1 MDKLYLIAGIIVG
14 IMLSFCFVM
23 AKKTKSK
30 SGLEAMLCLSML
42 GVALFK
48 VDLADSKTIQST
60 FDGLVGIGNVVLGKK
75 ATNALID
82 SVANSIEDIMKED
95 PDYGSND
102 NER

>member
-1 MDKLYLIAGIIVG
+1 MDKIYFIIGIIVG
-14 IMLSFCFVM
+14 LALGLSFYLFH
-23 AKKTKSK
+23 TSK
-30 SGLEAMLCLSML
+30 HRNDISAMLCLSML

-60 FDGLVGIGNVVLGKK
+60 FDGLAGIGNIILGKK
-75 ATNALID
+75 ATNDLID
-82 SVANSIEDIMKED
+82 NVANSIEDIMKGD

>member
-1 MDKLYLIAGIIVG
+1 MWAIVTVRK
-14 IMLSFCFVM
+14 IK
-23 AKKTKSK
+23 AKNDL
-30 SGLEAMLCLSML
+30 GAMLCLSML

-60 FDGLVGIGNVVLGKK
+60 FDGLVGIGKVVLGKK

-82 SVANSIEDIMKED
+82 SVANSIEDIMKGD
-95 PDYGSND
+95 PEYGSND